1 MPRRLLLRSLLL
13 LVGLSMVGC
22 EMVPKAKGRPHA
34 AETTD
39 EILPNADDAEKDGV
53 SGGKSFFKNTRLKG
67 GLSSEA
73 NAIERE
79 LGVRN

>member
-1 MPRRLLLRSLLL
+1 MIRRMFLRAFVP

-22 EMVPKAKGRPHA
+22 ETLPKAKPHA
-34 AETTD
+34 AEATD
-39 EILPNADDAEKDGV
+39 EILSKPEDAEKDGV
-53 SGGKSFFKNTRLKG
+53 SGGKSFFKNTRLRG